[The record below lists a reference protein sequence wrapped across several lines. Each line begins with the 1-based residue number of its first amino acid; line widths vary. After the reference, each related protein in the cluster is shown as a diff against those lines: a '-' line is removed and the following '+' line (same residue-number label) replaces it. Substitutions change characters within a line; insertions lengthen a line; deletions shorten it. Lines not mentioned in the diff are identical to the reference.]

1 MRASKAIFRFNVI
14 LIELP
19 RAFFTEQEQIILKFI
34 WNHKRLNT
42 AKAILRKKNKV
53 GDITLPDFRQ
63 YYKAM
68 VIKTVW
74 YWHKDRHIDQW
85 NRIECPEINP
95 HSYDQLTFS
104 KGGKNIQGRKDGLFS
119 KRCWQSWRVACKPM
133 TLGYSHTIH
142 KNKFKMA

>member
-19 RAFFTEQEQIILKFI
+19 RAFFTEQEQIILKFL

-42 AKAILRKKNKV
+42 AKAILRKKNQV

-63 YYKAM
+63 YYKAT

-85 NRIECPEINP
+85 NRIECTEINP
-95 HSYDQLTFS
+95 HSSDQLTFS